1 MTQSCKIKFDKF
13 DAPDGMEVEFIDLRN
28 PHGELVL
35 TLVNVKHTDQS
46 KLLIEVE
53 NYNQKDGMWFLIGPD
68 RPVPAAAGL
77 YVAND
82 LETMEKY
89 IQQSTQTSAMRVFDG
104 MNSWW
109 CPATKKMLTLSC
121 GCMTDDAAKNGG
133 ISHNVL
139 GVILDTST
147 GIISKVHAPSQRSA
161 LRHVHQGEIDDLNR
175 WIQRLR
181 LCNEKVMRRGG
192 GTASTDKELS
202 ALVASMPPSVQ
213 QMMDRHDNVKKEVIC
228 GDDGQLTTKMP
239 EGVEML
245 PGQTRVLLFEPNE
258 AAVSPNPRAYTAPT
272 YACAHVMP
280 VADSLTD
287 VSASHPK
294 PRYVHTPVPD
304 LDDDDDDDDDD
315 ADDLDF
321 ITKEQEQ
328 ERKKQEED
336 EKLKKERTDAIR
348 AEMHAMGYPGYP
360 NMPLPT
366 NPAME
371 RGRAAEAQILADAV
385 RANLCHPLSRPDPL
399 LYSCMAQP
407 KLVPVPS
414 GRDDWFFTRL
424 SPSARSQIEQKCP
437 IAMSYMLNFSPTG
450 GAGGA

>member
-1 MTQSCKIKFDKF
+1 MTQSCNIKFLLL
-13 DAPDGMEVEFIDLRN
+13 DAPDGMEVKFLDLRN
-28 PHGELVL
+28 PHGELVM
-35 TLVNVKHTDQS
+35 TLVNVKHNDPD

-53 NYNQKDGMWFLIGPD
+53 NYNQKDGMWFLIKPE
-68 RPVPAAAGL
+68 RPVAAAAGL
-77 YVAND
+77 YVANG

-89 IQQSTQTSAMRVFDG
+89 IQQSTQTMTMRVFDG

-109 CPATKKMLTLSC
+109 CPTTNKMLTLSC
-121 GCMTDDAAKNGG
+121 GCMTDEAAKNGG
-133 ISHNVL
+133 INHDVL
-139 GVILDTST
+139 GVVLDTST
-147 GIISKVHAPSQRSA
+147 GIISKVHSPSPRSA
-161 LRHVHQGEIDDLNR
+161 LRHVHQGEIDDLSR
-175 WIQRLR
+175 WIQRLK
-181 LCNEKVMRRGG
+181 LVNEKVMRRGG

-213 QMMDRHDNVKKEVIC
+213 QMMDRHDNAKKEVVC

-239 EGVEML
+239 DGVEML

-258 AAVSPNPRAYTAPT
+258 PASQVTAPAVSTATSSAHPR
-272 YACAHVMP
+272 
-280 VADSLTD
+280 SE
-287 VSASHPK
+287 
-294 PRYVHTPVPD
+294 PRYVHTSVPD
-304 LDDDDDDDDDD
+304 FDDDDEDDD

-348 AEMHAMGYPGYP
+348 AEMHAMGYPSYP
-360 NMPLPT
+360 NMPLST

-385 RANLCHPLSRPDPL
+385 RASLCHPLSYPDPL
-399 LYSCMAQP
+399 FSCMAQP
-407 KLVPVPS
+407 RLVPVPS
-414 GRDDWFFTRL
+414 GRDAWFFTRQVPPIML
-424 SPSARSQIEQKCP
+424 QREQKCP
-437 IAMSYMLNFSPTG
+437 IAMPRTFNFSPTG